1 MSIQTAHKS
10 QEKVAGTDAG
20 DQMEEPRISDFL
32 KPHRIHLGLCT
43 NSRKRLFEYVAELAS
58 SDLEE
63 VSESE
68 VFKVLTQRERLGCT
82 GLGKGIA
89 VPHGRIENLRQPV
102 IALARLNDPID
113 YDAPDSV
120 PVWLAV
126 GLLVPAEAN
135 DTHLKLLSIV
145 AGCFQDQEFVEALKE
160 CETPEAV
167 IALFDNH

>member
-1 MSIQTAHKS
+1 MTAHNN
-10 QEKVAGTDAG
+10 QENVTEAHPDYHP
-20 DQMEEPRISDFL
+20 DEPKISDFL
-32 KPHRIHLGLCT
+32 KPHRILLNLRT

-58 SDLEE
+58 SDLED

-68 VFKVLTQRERLGCT
+68 VFKVLTERERLGCT

-89 VPHGRIENLRQPV
+89 VPHGRIKNLEQPV
-102 IALARLNDPID
+102 IALARLDNPID
-113 YDAPDSV
+113 YDAPDSL

-126 GLLVPAEAN
+126 GLLVPVDAD

-145 AGCFQDQEFVEALKE
+145 AGCFQDQEFVEALKQ

-167 IALFDNH
+167 IALFDSR